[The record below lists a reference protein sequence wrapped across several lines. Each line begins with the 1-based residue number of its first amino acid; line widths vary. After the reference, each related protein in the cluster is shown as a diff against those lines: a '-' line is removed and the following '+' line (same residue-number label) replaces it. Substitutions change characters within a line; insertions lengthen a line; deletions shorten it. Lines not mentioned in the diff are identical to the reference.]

1 MFSAV
6 RNEQYSKVGH
16 QYNINRCLQN
26 VFSAVSIHLS
36 REKSRMEM
44 VHNFLFLN
52 FDKCAIFKI
61 EHKEAQVSLKK
72 KSCQHGGKQIWIC
85 ELLLNF
91 NFCNLWLLSS
101 FWLLLLE
108 RQATG
113 RIFLFACFL
122 NRKIKAPFFENGTT
136 FQHRFDL
143 HSLSLFFA
151 LLYNG
156 NLSWLIDT

>member
-1 MFSAV
+1 MNSIVKSGTNTILIGAFRMSFLQCQFICLE
-6 RNEQYSKVGH
+6 RNLEWKL
-16 QYNINRCLQN
+16 CT
-26 VFSAVSIHLS
+26 F
-36 REKSRMEM
+36 
-44 VHNFLFLN
+44 FFLN

-61 EHKEAQVSLKK
+61 EHKQAQVSFKK

-91 NFCNLWLLSS
+91 SFCNLWLLSS

-113 RIFLFACFL
+113 KIFLFACFL

-156 NLSWLIDT
+156 ILSWLIDT